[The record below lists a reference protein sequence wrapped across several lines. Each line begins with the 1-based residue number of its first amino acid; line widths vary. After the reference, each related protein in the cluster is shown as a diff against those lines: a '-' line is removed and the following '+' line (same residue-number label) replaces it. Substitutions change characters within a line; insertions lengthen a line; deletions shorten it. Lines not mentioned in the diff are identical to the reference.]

1 MLSVLCKGRVETAL
15 LATAIAYCVNDSVCK
30 RATRIGQNER
40 TDSKDC
46 TTDSTKG
53 PYKIQSELI
62 IPKTAQFDCTEV
74 CFDLFHF
81 LSGFALVRGQHE
93 PHGLS
98 ECVFSGSQYD
108 THWLALHSVQL

>member
-1 MLSVLCKGRVETAL
+1 MLSVLCKGRVERAL
-15 LATAIAYCVNDSVCK
+15 LAAAIAYCVNDSVCK
-30 RATRIGQNER
+30 RATRIGKHER

-46 TTDSTKG
+46 MYSQIG
-53 PYKIQSELI
+53 PSKIQSEI
-62 IPKTAQFDCTEV
+62 TVPKTAQFECIEV

-98 ECVFSGSQYD
+98 ECVFNGSQYD
-108 THWLALHSVQL
+108 SHWLVLHSVQL